1 MARGTTRG
9 ARRGLL
15 GLIVLVLVLGGLLAG
30 THVWGTAG
38 LTPKLGLDL
47 KGGSQL
53 VLSPIVTGGQQV
65 TTDRLNQARDIIVQR
80 VDANGVSGAEVTTT
94 SDNKIVVSI
103 PETPNRATLDAIR
116 KSSQMQ
122 FRGVLC
128 ATGSSAQPTWCPST
142 TPVGPAPA
150 PTATASGTAT
160 VKPTTKPSGGGAEAP
175 SATTVPR
182 ATASSTKSSAKSAI
196 PQGLRNATTPTPT
209 GTATSAAS
217 TPTPAASTPGDGVT
231 TAGTGAAA
239 ASPTDPNS
247 QAWVT
252 AAVAQQY
259 AALNCTAPGA
269 LEKIVDDP
277 KKPLV
282 TCSTDGQ
289 EKYILGPVIVG
300 GDSIGDANAGYQVSS
315 TGATTSVVEIQL
327 SFKGAGKQAYVD
339 ASKRMVSLPDPQN
352 RMAATLDSQVI
363 VAPRFDSAIPDGN
376 ASITG
381 SFTIASARDLAQQ
394 LKFGA
399 LPLSFQ
405 LETQTQIS
413 PTLGSDQLRLGLI
426 AGLIGLLLVVVYSL
440 FQYRALGLVTVASL
454 LVASGLTYLSITLL
468 GWSHNYRLDMAGV
481 TGCIVAIGVTAD
493 SFIVYFERVRDEVRE
508 GRALRSAVE
517 TGWRRARRTILAAD
531 GVNFL
536 AAFVLYTLA
545 TANVRG
551 FAFTLGLTT
560 IIDLVVVMLFTHPTV
575 ALLAGSRFFG
585 GGHKWSGL
593 DPVRLGA
600 KAVRYAGRGRVA
612 VDPPRRPVVPVD
624 DNEGAVL

>member
-47 KGGSQL
+47 EGGSQL
-53 VLSPIVTGGQQV
+53 ILSPVVTGGQQV

-80 VDANGVSGAEVTTT
+80 VDANGVAGAEVTTT
-94 SDNKIVVSI
+94 SDNKIVVSM
-103 PETPNRATLDAIR
+103 PGTPDRATLDAIR

-128 ATGSSAQPTWCPST
+128 ATGSATQPTWCPST

-160 VKPTTKPSGGGAEAP
+160 VKPTTQPSSGGAEAP
-175 SATTVPR
+175 SSTKVPK

-196 PQGLRNATTPTPT
+196 PQGLRNAKTPTPS
-209 GTATSAAS
+209 ATV
-217 TPTPAASTPGDGVT
+217 STPGDGVT
-231 TAGTGAAA
+231 SAGTGATAT
-239 ASPTDPNS
+239 SPTDPNS

-259 AALNCTAPGA
+259 AALDCTAPGA

-300 GDSIGDANAGYQVSS
+300 GDSIGDANAGYQVSQ

-327 SFKGAGKQAYVD
+327 SFKGAGKQAYID
-339 ASKRMVSLPDPQN
+339 ASKRMVSLTDPQN

-413 PTLGSDQLRLGLI
+413 PTLGSDQLRLGLL

-454 LVASGLTYLSITLL
+454 LVAAGFTYLSITLL

-508 GRALRSAVE
+508 GRPLRSAVE

-575 ALLAGSRFFG
+575 ALLAGSTFFG

-593 DPVRLGA
+593 DPERLGA
-600 KAVRYAGRGRVA
+600 KTIRYAGRGRVA
-612 VDPPRRPVVPVD
+612 VDPPRRPAVPVD

>member
-1 MARGTTRG
+1 MARGSTRG
-9 ARRGLL
+9 AKRGLL
-15 GLIVLVLVLGGLLAG
+15 GLLALFLVLGGLLG
-30 THVWGTAG
+30 GSHVWGSSG

-47 KGGSQL
+47 EGGSQL
-53 VLSPIVTGGQQV
+53 ILSPVVTGGQKV
-65 TTDRLNQARDIIVQR
+65 TANGLSQARDIIVQR
-80 VDANGVSGAEVTTT
+80 VDANGVAGAEVTTT
-94 SDNKIVVSI
+94 SDNKIVVSM
-103 PETPNRATLDAIR
+103 PGTPDRATLDSIR

-128 ATGSSAQPTWCPST
+128 ATGSATQPAWCPAT
-142 TPVGPAPA
+142 TPAGPAPA
-150 PTATASGTAT
+150 PTPTGTASPTAT
-160 VKPTTKPSGGGAEAP
+160 GGAKAP
-175 SATTVPR
+175 ATSGAPT
-182 ATASSTKSSAKSAI
+182 ATGSRTSTAKSAI
-196 PQGLRNATTPTPT
+196 PQGLRSATTPTPSS
-209 GTATSAAS
+209 TAT
-217 TPTPAASTPGDGVT
+217 TPSDGVS
-231 TAGTGAAA
+231 TAGAGST
-239 ASPTDPNS
+239 SSTPTDPNS
-247 QAWVT
+247 SAWVT
-252 AAVAQQY
+252 PAVAAAY
-259 AALNCTAPGA
+259 AAFNCTAPGA
-269 LEKIVDDP
+269 IEKIVDDP
-277 KKPLV
+277 TKPLV

-300 GDSIGDANAGYQVSS
+300 GESISDANAGYQTSQ

-327 SFKGAGKQAYVD
+327 SFKGKGKQAYID
-339 ASKRMVSLPDPQN
+339 ASKRMVALPDPQN

-381 SFTIASARDLAQQ
+381 SFTITSARDLAQQ

-413 PTLGSDQLRLGLI
+413 PTLGTDQLRLGLL
-426 AGLIGLLLVVVYSL
+426 AGLVGLLLVVIYSL
-440 FQYRALGLVTVASL
+440 FQYHTLGLVTVASL
-454 LVASGLTYLSITLL
+454 VVAASLTYLAITIL

-493 SFIVYFERVRDEVRE
+493 SFIVYFERIRDEVRD

-517 TGWRRARRTILAAD
+517 TGWKRARRTILAAD

-536 AAFVLYTLA
+536 AAVVLYTLA
-545 TANVRG
+545 SANVRG

-560 IIDLVVVMLFTHPTV
+560 IIDLIVVVLFTHPTV
-575 ALLAGSRFFG
+575 ALLAGTTFFG

-593 DPVRLGA
+593 DPERLGA
-600 KAVRYAGRGRVA
+600 KTIRYAGRGRVA
-612 VDPPRRPVVPVD
+612 VSPPRAPAPAVN